1 MTALVIQSLRS
12 FLFGGPAMAVI
23 IRFVFI
29 FLIAFW
35 VLRFFS
41 STVDYYWRHTIGAFF
56 NWLGVNGDLMMKIII
71 GLSIAVT
78 ILFAIYKWY

>member
-23 IRFVFI
+23 IRFIFI

-71 GLSIAVT
+71 GLSVAVT

>member
-1 MTALVIQSLRS
+1 MIQSLRS
-12 FLFGGPAMAVI
+12 FLFGAPAMFI
-23 IRFVFI
+23 IVRFIFL

-41 STVDYYWRHTIGAFF
+41 RTVDYYWRHTIGAFF

-71 GLSIAVT
+71 GLSIGVT
-78 ILFAIYKWY
+78 ILFAVYQWF

>member
-1 MTALVIQSLRS
+1 MFINVRFI
-12 FLFGGPAMAVI
+12 FL
-23 IRFVFI
+23 

-41 STVDYYWRHTIGAFF
+41 RTVDYYWRHTIGAFF

-71 GLSIAVT
+71 GLSIGVT
-78 ILFAIYKWY
+78 ILFAVYQWF

>member
-23 IRFVFI
+23 IRFIFI

-71 GLSIAVT
+71 GLSIGVT
-78 ILFAIYKWY
+78 LLFALYQWF

>member
-1 MTALVIQSLRS
+1 VTTLVIQSLRS
-12 FLFGGPAMAVI
+12 FLFGAPAMFI
-23 IRFVFI
+23 IVRFIFL

-41 STVDYYWRHTIGAFF
+41 RTVDYYWRHTIGAFF

-71 GLSIAVT
+71 GLSIGVT
-78 ILFAIYKWY
+78 ILFAVYQWF

>member
-1 MTALVIQSLRS
+1 MTLVIQSLRS
-12 FLFGGPAMAVI
+12 FLFGVSAMFI
-23 IRFVFI
+23 IVRFIFL

-41 STVDYYWRHTIGAFF
+41 RTVDYYWRHTIGAFF

-71 GLSIAVT
+71 GLSIGVT
-78 ILFAIYKWY
+78 ILFAVYQWF

>member
-23 IRFVFI
+23 IRFIFI

-78 ILFAIYKWY
+78 I

>member
-23 IRFVFI
+23 IRFIFI